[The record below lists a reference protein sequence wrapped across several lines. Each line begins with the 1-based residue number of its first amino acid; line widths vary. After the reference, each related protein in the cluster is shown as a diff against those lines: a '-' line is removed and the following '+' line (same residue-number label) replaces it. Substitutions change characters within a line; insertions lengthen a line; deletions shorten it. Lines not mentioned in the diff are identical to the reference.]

1 MEKVKARI
9 QIFIPTYNDV
19 ELIDNTM
26 QSIRNQN
33 YDKDDIYIVIADF
46 GSTDGTYEKLLQY
59 DSFHLGIY
67 KLNMDFTPYR
77 MISEAA
83 QIAGAGY
90 TFPGGEYSYRMSLMP
105 GDIIYPDYLQKMTQA
120 MYQYR
125 EYNISVAMCEV
136 DIRTEN
142 GTIIHKPS
150 LYETERVI
158 DGKKEYMEYV
168 SKGYQHNILCFG
180 GSFAIGSHRTYGEI
194 NERIWWNKSRIIN
207 FERNA
212 IYMPER
218 LGCIR
223 ERYYDDELKEILL
236 RWESMILF
244 RRSYEA
250 KFKQK
255 LQEGDLETP
264 EKNLS
269 YYAIWRSFLM
279 AGKGN
284 KSQAETCF
292 LVASVIFP
300 DIKLTQ
306 IYSWMEKLVLLHDDS
321 CYANIK
327 EFFLSDDKA

>member
-1 MEKVKARI
+1 MEKLQARI
-9 QIFIPTYNDV
+9 QIIIPTYNDA

-26 QSIRNQN
+26 HSIRNQN
-33 YDKDDIYIVIADF
+33 YDKDNIYIVVADF
-46 GSTDGTYEKLLQY
+46 GSTDGTYEKLLLY

-67 KLNMDFTPYR
+67 KLNMDITPYR

-83 QIAGAGY
+83 KIAEH
-90 TFPGGEYSYRMSLMP
+90 TFPGGEYSYRMVLKP
-105 GDIIYPDYLQKMTQA
+105 GDIIYPDYLQKMIQA

-125 EYNISVAMCEV
+125 EYNINVVMCEV
-136 DIRTEN
+136 DVRTEN
-142 GTIIHKPS
+142 GTIEHKPS

-158 DGKKEYMEYV
+158 DGKEEYMEYV
-168 SKGYQHNILCFG
+168 SKGYQHNILCLG
-180 GSFAIGSHRTYGEI
+180 RGFAIGNHRNYGEI

-207 FERNA
+207 FERNS
-212 IYMPER
+212 IYIPER

-255 LQEGDLETP
+255 LREGESETP
-264 EKNLS
+264 QKNLS
-269 YYAIWRSFLM
+269 YYTIWRSFLM
-279 AGKGN
+279 IEKGN
-284 KSQAETCF
+284 RLQAESCF
-292 LVASVIFP
+292 LMASVIFP

-327 EFFLSDDKA
+327 EFFLNDDKA